1 MLIPALTVR
10 RCLML
15 AFLLACFVKLADGIA
30 RYELRQAAGA
40 VTLTAA
46 ALSSGPTDS
55 ADE

>member
-1 MLIPALTVR
+1 MLIPALTLR
-10 RCLML
+10 RFLL
-15 AFLLACFVKLADGIA
+15 IGLLLACLVKLADGIA

-46 ALSSGPTDS
+46 VIGAAPAET

>member
-40 VTLTAA
+40 VTLTASA
-46 ALSSGPTDS
+46 FSSGPAAS